1 MKTKKVSISVFQLFI
16 AILIVGIIITLIVVL
31 NKSNKFEISHVK
43 LENFEGSGTI
53 EDPYK
58 IETIEDLVKLSLN
71 VERGESYK
79 DKYFSILNKLDFQNE
94 QSYKDANSKTF
105 GDINKDGKVDTIKNE
120 LTNGLGFAPIGGK
133 KKKDTTEVTC
143 FEGTFNG
150 NDNTIKN
157 LLIDISK
164 TDLYDYAGLFAYNKG
179 TITNLKITGKIIAN
193 KDIEN
198 KTICIAM
205 LVGKNEGEI
214 KVCKTEGEINVIM
227 NKENSSAKVA
237 GIAGENTGKIT
248 DSSNNANI
256 ISNQLKAGIVAN
268 NISNENI
275 KSSGI
280 ITNCTNIGQIKEETN
295 TNYYTAGIVAKNQK
309 GNITTCNNEGRIQ
322 GQLTAGIVGNSIE
335 GNIIACQNTAEI
347 KNIEDTSSSNSIVAG
362 IAAILDNA
370 NMENCKNA
378 GNVIGS
384 TTIGG
389 LAGKN
394 EGTISQCEN
403 KGDISKVTV
412 DTTNEAYVGGLTGKN
427 NETAKIINSKNYGKI
442 TAVKSDI
449 VNLGG
454 ISGTVCSPITI
465 ETCENR
471 GNLNGVG
478 KIITPNEDLTIN
490 CISCTNSAG
499 GTALNSDIGE
509 LYIGIIY
516 GRLENMPEQTQEN
529 QQ

>member
-198 KTICIAM
+198 KTICTAM

-227 NKENSSAKVA
+227 N
-237 GIAGENTGKIT
+237 T
-248 DSSNNANI
+248 
-256 ISNQLKAGIVAN
+256 
-268 NISNENI
+268 
-275 KSSGI
+275 
-280 ITNCTNIGQIKEETN
+280 
-295 TNYYTAGIVAKNQK
+295 
-309 GNITTCNNEGRIQ
+309 
-322 GQLTAGIVGNSIE
+322 
-335 GNIIACQNTAEI
+335 
-347 KNIEDTSSSNSIVAG
+347 
-362 IAAILDNA
+362 
-370 NMENCKNA
+370 
-378 GNVIGS
+378 
-384 TTIGG
+384 
-389 LAGKN
+389 LA
-394 EGTISQCEN
+394 
-403 KGDISKVTV
+403 
-412 DTTNEAYVGGLTGKN
+412 
-427 NETAKIINSKNYGKI
+427 
-442 TAVKSDI
+442 
-449 VNLGG
+449 
-454 ISGTVCSPITI
+454 
-465 ETCENR
+465 
-471 GNLNGVG
+471 
-478 KIITPNEDLTIN
+478 
-490 CISCTNSAG
+490 
-499 GTALNSDIGE
+499 
-509 LYIGIIY
+509 
-516 GRLENMPEQTQEN
+516 
-529 QQ
+529 